1 MWKVIIA
8 DDEKLI
14 CRLIEALV
22 DWEELDMRI
31 VGKAENGLEALQ
43 MVKDLRPHL
52 LITDIRMPGCDGL
65 DLIRQARE
73 ISPDIEIVIIS
84 GYAHFEYAQTAIA
97 YGVGNYI
104 LKPVNQAELNKT
116 LQKIA
121 LRLEERGRRERME
134 EGRESGQSA
143 PQRLREELIRDLL
156 DGKREFTEKELA
168 QNYQFHI
175 HGCQLQTFFLKL
187 DLDGDELGSPA
198 RAIIQQKA
206 EEMFQAAVLP
216 ACTEGAMY
224 LRNYAGYG
232 LLCYPPGERDR
243 VRRSLRELLKQLEAN
258 KSLFGPV
265 EFTIGLGRTIRE
277 ARELEDSMEAA
288 RLAAAERLIE
298 GRGRMLEGV
307 PPDSSLPRQAILT
320 RYTKLVDHGIEVLDG
335 ETLRLAREG
344 LQAGILAVSR
354 IRGREIFELVLDAGK
369 IFALRAGIGEGE
381 AQVFQR
387 RCGQCGRIELLLR
400 ELERLHTQTLQELKE
415 RQENETTRPIRM
427 AKQFIQENY
436 GRNITLEDVCGAV
449 GFSSAYFSALFKKE
463 TGEGFSKYLTQVRIE
478 RAKELLRE
486 TSFSVAEVCE
496 AVGYSDRKHFTQ
508 TFHKMT
514 GVNPVEFRRLYG

>member
-22 DWEELDMRI
+22 DWDALGMEI
-31 VGKAENGLEALQ
+31 VGKAENGLEALD
-43 MVKDLRPHL
+43 MVRDLQPHL

-73 ISPDIEIVIIS
+73 LSPEIEIVIIS

-116 LQKIA
+116 LQKII
-121 LRLEERGRRERME
+121 LRLEERGHRERQA
-134 EGRESGQSA
+134 GGDGGQSA

-156 DGKREFTEKELA
+156 DGKREFTPAELA
-168 QNYQFHI
+168 QAYQFHTQ
-175 HGCQLQTFFLKL
+175 GRQLQTFLLKL
-187 DLDGDELGSPA
+187 DLEGDELSSPA
-198 RAIIQQKA
+198 RAIIRQKA

-216 ACTEGAMY
+216 ACEEGALY
-224 LRNYAGYG
+224 LWNFAGYG
-232 LLCYPPGERDR
+232 LLAYPPGEEDR
-243 VRRSLRELLKQLEAN
+243 VRRSLRELLNQLQAN

-265 EFTIGLGRTIRE
+265 EFTIGLGPAIQEIRKL
-277 ARELEDSMEAA
+277 ADSMDSAQ
-288 RLAAAERLIE
+288 LTAAERLIE

-307 PPDSSLPRQAILT
+307 PPGSDLPRQAILT
-320 RYTKLVDHGIEVLDG
+320 RYTKLVDRGIELLDR

-344 LQAGILAVSR
+344 LRAGLLAVPKV
-354 IRGREIFELVLDAGK
+354 RGREIFELVLDAGK
-369 IFALRAGIGEGE
+369 IFALRAGAGDGV
-381 AQVFQR
+381 AQIFQR
-387 RCGQCGRIELLLR
+387 QCRQRGRMELLFQA
-400 ELERLHTQTLQELKE
+400 LEELHTQTLQELRE
-415 RQENETTRPIRM
+415 RQESETARPIRM

-436 GRNITLEDVCGAV
+436 GRNITLEDVCGAA
-449 GFSSAYFSALFKKE
+449 GFSPAYFSALFKKE
-463 TGEGFSKYLTQVRIE
+463 TGEGFSKYLTQVRIN

-486 TSFSVAEVCE
+486 TGLSVAQVCE

-514 GVNPVEFRRLYG
+514 GVNPAEFRRLYG